1 MGEIL
6 FDIQFCKVW
15 GRGVFWAERGEEP
28 LVLL

>member
-15 GRGVFWAERGEEP
+15 GQRCFLAKKGEEP